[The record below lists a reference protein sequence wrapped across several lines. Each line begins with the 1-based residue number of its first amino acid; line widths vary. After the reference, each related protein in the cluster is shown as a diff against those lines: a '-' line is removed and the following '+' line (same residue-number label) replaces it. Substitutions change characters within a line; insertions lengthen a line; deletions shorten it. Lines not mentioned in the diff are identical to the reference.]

1 MTRTPMKSAILIL
14 NLSLFAATLSAG
26 EPQRILTPNP
36 AAGEL
41 LVGTWT
47 LVAVDNVKPDGS
59 RVQPYGPHPDGLLVL
74 DAHGRYAVHI
84 FRPGRPHF
92 AAGDKSQGTAE
103 ENRAAVQGT
112 NAHFGRYSVDA
123 AAAAITFH
131 IEHALFPNWEGTEQR
146 RSFRLNGD
154 QLQYT
159 VQTPTSGGAETAE
172 VTWKR
177 AG

>member
-14 NLSLFAATLSAG
+14 TLSLFAATSSAG
-26 EPQRILTPNP
+26 EPQHAPAPIP
-36 AAGEL
+36 AAGGSL
-41 LVGTWT
+41 AGTWT

-74 DAHGRYAVHI
+74 DAGGRYAVQI
-84 FRPGRPHF
+84 FRPGRPRF
-92 AAGDKSQGTAE
+92 AANDKSQGAPE

-112 NAHFGRYSVDA
+112 NTHFGRYAVDA
-123 AAAAITFH
+123 AAGGITLH

-146 RSFRLNGD
+146 RSFRLEGD
-154 QLQYT
+154 QLRYT
-159 VQTPTSGGAETAE
+159 VRTPTTGGAETAE
-172 VTWKR
+172 VTWRR

>member
-1 MTRTPMKSAILIL
+1 MPRTPRTLTRSTLLIL
-14 NLSLFAATLSAG
+14 TLLAAPLAAQ
-26 EPQRILTPNP
+26 EPLPRP
-36 AAGEL
+36 AAGDS

-84 FRPGRPHF
+84 FRPGRPRF
-92 AAGDKSQGTAE
+92 AADDKSQGTSE
-103 ENRAAVQGT
+103 ENRAAVQGA

-123 AAAAITFH
+123 AAGAITFH

-146 RSFRLNGD
+146 RSFRLDGD

-159 VQTPTSGGAETAE
+159 VQTPTTGGAETAE